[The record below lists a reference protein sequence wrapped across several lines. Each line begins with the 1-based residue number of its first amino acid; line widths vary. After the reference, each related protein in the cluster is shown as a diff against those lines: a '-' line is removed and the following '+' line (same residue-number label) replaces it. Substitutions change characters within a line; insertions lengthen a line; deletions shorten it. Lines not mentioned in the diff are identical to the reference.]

1 MKRRKS
7 VTETECVKY
16 YGQHAGQIT
25 GPRAVEVGFKN
36 LDFLVFKKLKTANVR
51 ILGFKKNLLCN

>member
-7 VTETECVKY
+7 VTEIECVKY
-16 YGQHAGQIT
+16 YGQHTGQIT

-36 LDFLVFKKLKTANVR
+36 LDFLVFKN
-51 ILGFKKNLLCN
+51 